1 MSSNKS
7 GLTLIEVLIVVAILG
22 IIAAIAI
29 PSYTKYITS
38 SRRAD
43 GQVALLEAAQKMER
57 YFTNSNTYVGAT
69 IGDGTNDLIHET
81 SVRGYYILSFP
92 ERPDD
97 DDNPWSR
104 GFIIQADAQNE
115 QAKDTDCEHLTIDHM
130 GRKTSYPS
138 DSCW

>member
-7 GLTLIEVLIVVAILG
+7 GFTLIEVLIVVAILG
-22 IIAAIAI
+22 ILAAIAI

-57 YFTNSNTYVGAT
+57 YFTNNNTYVGAT
-69 IGDGTNDLIHET
+69 IGDGANDLIFKT
-81 SVRGYYILSFP
+81 SEREYYLLSFP
-92 ERPDD
+92 GN
-97 DDNPWSR
+97 DNPSAR
-104 GFIIQADAQNE
+104 AFTIRATAQNE
-115 QAKDTDCEHLTIDHM
+115 QLKDTDCEYMEIDHL
-130 GRKTSYPS
+130 GRKTSHPS

>member
-1 MSSNKS
+1 MNNNKS

-43 GQVALLEAAQKMER
+43 GQVALLEAAQRMER
-57 YFTNSNTYVGAT
+57 FFTNNNTYVGAT
-69 IGDGTNDLIHET
+69 IGDGANDLIFET
-81 SVRGYYILSFP
+81 SEREYYELSFSP
-92 ERPDD
+92 PDNGV
-97 DDNPWSR
+97 NPSAR
-104 GFIIQADAQNE
+104 AFKIRATAQNE
-115 QAKDTDCEHLTIDHM
+115 QLKDTDCEYMEIDHL
-130 GRKTSYPS
+130 GRKTSHPS